1 MHRVKFLFLG
11 LLLAIAP
18 LLASAGE
25 KQFGDYIV
33 HYNAFPSD
41 FLSPAMARTY
51 GITRSRHR
59 AILNISVMKVQK
71 IGPPKSVDAKVE
83 ARAVNVYQQ
92 VKPLDLRR
100 IEEPGA
106 YYHIAE
112 FPVRDQET
120 VNFEI
125 TVHVDG
131 QTLGPI
137 KFQQQFF
144 IR

>member
-1 MHRVKFLFLG
+1 MRRFQSLLIT
-11 LLLAIAP
+11 LLLATAP
-18 LLASAGE
+18 LLAAAGE
-25 KQFGDYIV
+25 QQFGDYIV

-59 AILNISVMKVQK
+59 AVLNISVMKTQK
-71 IGPPKSVDAKVE
+71 IGPPKPVDAQVE

-92 VKPLDLRR
+92 VKPLALRR

-131 QTLGPI
+131 RTLGPI